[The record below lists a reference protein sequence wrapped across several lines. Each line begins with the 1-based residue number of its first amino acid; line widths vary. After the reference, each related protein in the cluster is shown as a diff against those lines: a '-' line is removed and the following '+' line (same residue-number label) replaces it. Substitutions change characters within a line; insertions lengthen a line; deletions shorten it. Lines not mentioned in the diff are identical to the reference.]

1 MRFCLTSPQKPMAL
15 GLGVT
20 SHINARGDSIAQAA
34 QMPHNRPEQDQMPRL
49 RRISSMSFRSSS
61 TGAAGFALV
70 FGRAVVFAGSR
81 DGENFGSGD
90 AVTTQDIRDV
100 TEIVVIVVGVPGL
113 ATLGRGLG
121 RARGRYGG
129 GRAGR

>member
-1 MRFCLTSPQKPMAL
+1 MLGDTAVTDEGLRLSVPKRDRFYAIVPDGRKSLLATP

-61 TGAAGFALV
+61 TGAAAFALV

-100 TEIVVIVVGVPGL
+100 
-113 ATLGRGLG
+113 R
-121 RARGRYGG
+121 
-129 GRAGR
+129 